1 MNFCLLKKEKLTEPC
16 GHGHPGYG
24 LANIYEV
31 AGVNSEPTCYPLARV
46 GSVSLGQLEIV
57 GSGR

>member
-1 MNFCLLKKEKLTEPC
+1 M
-16 GHGHPGYG
+16 GYG

-31 AGVNSEPTCYPLARV
+31 TGLNSEPTRYPLARV

-57 GSGR
+57 GSGRKLIMLTNWSQSI